1 MLQCELEEC
10 EDRSD
15 DLLDRIEEEKE
26 RRGDLTKKVAE
37 TTALAQELKKERR
50 MVNKEYQEAQEGR
63 KVFLRVAVGRCSVHA
78 RPRLESTWFQNFNL
92 TKRNCHST

>member
-50 MVNKEYQEAQEGR
+50 MVNKEYQEAQEKLKGKKLQQLRDRNGR
-63 KVFLRVAVGRCSVHA
+63 DTKGAWWPPA
-78 RPRLESTWFQNFNL
+78 WFEE
-92 TKRNCHST
+92 